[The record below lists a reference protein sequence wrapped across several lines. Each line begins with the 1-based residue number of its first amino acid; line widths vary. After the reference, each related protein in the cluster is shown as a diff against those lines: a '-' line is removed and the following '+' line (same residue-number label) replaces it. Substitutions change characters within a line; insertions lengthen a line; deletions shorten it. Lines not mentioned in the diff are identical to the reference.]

1 MKTGNVMIGTI
12 SLKTGY
18 HLTATDKKILQALT
32 DAGIMQGGTKK
43 IQFVLDKINSNEY
56 GFKRYERYAKASR
69 EFTLRPE
76 DKIVKWHYSSKGTF
90 VVK

>member
-1 MKTGNVMIGTI
+1 MNNVMIGAV
-12 SLKTGY
+12 SKKTGI

-43 IQFVLDKINSNEY
+43 IQFVLNKISSNEY
-56 GFKRYERYAKASR
+56 GFNRYEKYSKASR
-69 EFTLRPE
+69 EFTTRPE
-76 DKIVKWHYSSKGTF
+76 DKIVKWHYEGKGTF